1 MIDEYIT
8 YIAAVKNLSSRTI
21 DSYREDLKLFVSFC
35 DSENIPILEV
45 QPETILHYVAW
56 LSDKHYSSASINR
69 MLSSIKGFYRYCLRF
84 GKIAVNPANDIESVS
99 CKRKL
104 PNFLFETEINE
115 LQANIENTASFTGAR
130 NNALLAVLFSTG
142 CRVSE
147 IANMKLEDIT
157 FEKHTI
163 SVIGKG
169 SKERKVFLSSHAE
182 NALKEYLTFRQA
194 LPGISTQYV
203 FVNRLGKPLTRRG
216 IAYIL
221 DMLQQKSNIKK
232 HVTPHML
239 RHSFAT
245 KLVSN
250 GADIRSVQ
258 AMLGHE
264 NLSTTQIYT
273 HVDLER
279 LRSVYRE
286 AHPHSI
292 RKNENLEEH
301 T

>member
-1 MIDEYIT
+1 MIEEYIT
-8 YIAAVKNLSSRTI
+8 YIAAVKNLSFRTVS
-21 DSYREDLKLFVSFC
+21 SYREDLRLFASFC
-35 DSENIPILEV
+35 DANHISILEV
-45 QPETILHYVAW
+45 QQETILHYIAW
-56 LSDKHYSSASINR
+56 LTEKHYSRASINR
-69 MLSSIKGFYRYCLRF
+69 MLSSVKGFYRYCLRF

-104 PNFLFETEINE
+104 PNFLFESEIE
-115 LQANIENTASFTGAR
+115 ALQAIIGNTASFTGAR
-130 NNALLAVLFSTG
+130 NYALLAVLFSTG

-147 IANMKLEDIT
+147 IANIKLEDIN

-163 SVIGKG
+163 RVTGKG
-169 SKERKVFLSSHAE
+169 SKERQVFLSSQAE
-182 NALKEYLTFRQA
+182 NALKNYLVYRQA
-194 LPGISTQYV
+194 ISGMSTSYI

-221 DMLQQKSNIKK
+221 EILQQKSNIKK

-286 AHPHSI
+286 AHPHSV
-292 RKNENLEEH
+292 RKNKILEEH

>member
-1 MIDEYIT
+1 MIEEYIT

-21 DSYREDLKLFVSFC
+21 DSYREDLKLFASFC
-35 DSENIPILEV
+35 EAEHIHILDV
-45 QPETILHYVAW
+45 QPETILHYIAW
-56 LSDKHYSSASINR
+56 LSEKKYSRASVNR
-69 MLSSIKGFYRYCLRF
+69 MLSSIKGFFRYCLRF
-84 GKIAVNPANDIESVS
+84 GKIAVNPANDIESVPG
-99 CKRKL
+99 KRKL
-104 PNFLFETEINE
+104 PNFLFESEIE
-115 LQANIENTASFTGAR
+115 ALQEIIGNTASFTGAR
-130 NNALLAVLFSTG
+130 NQALLAVLFSTG

-147 IANMKLEDIT
+147 IANIKLEDIN
-157 FEKHTI
+157 FDKHSIRVT
-163 SVIGKG
+163 GKG
-169 SKERKVFLSSHAE
+169 SKERQVFLSSHAE
-182 NALKEYLTFRQA
+182 NALKNYLAYRQA
-194 LPGISTQYV
+194 LQGINTSYV

-221 DMLQQKSNIKK
+221 DVLQQKSNIKK

-279 LRSVYRE
+279 LRNVYRE
-286 AHPHSI
+286 AHPHSV